1 MKKILTLAICSS
13 FLFLSCSQSAEQQQG
28 TDETAAVQQDQPAT
42 ASGIENV
49 DDPNSTPTVVKV
61 AVSSKDHT
69 TLVAAL
75 KAVDLVTSLANAG
88 PFTVF
93 APVNAAFDKLPAGTV
108 DNLLKPENKDQLATI
123 LQHHVTVST
132 FKAENVTDGQKLGM
146 VDGTTVTIGLK
157 DGKMTVDGHP
167 VLASIQ
173 ASNGI
178 VHVID
183 AVLLPPSK

>member
-1 MKKILTLAICSS
+1 MKKLLTLTACLA
-13 FLFLSCSQSAEQQQG
+13 FTFLSCQQAAEQG
-28 TDETAAVQQDQPAT
+28 GDEETEQLQEQNAT
-42 ASGIENV
+42 PGGIASV
-49 DDPNSTPTVVKV
+49 DDPNSTPTVVKI
-61 AVSSKDHT
+61 AVGSADHT

-75 KAVDLVTSLANAG
+75 KAADLVTSLANAG

-93 APVNAAFDKLPAGTV
+93 APVNAAFDALPKGTV
-108 DNLLKPENKDQLATI
+108 ENLLKPENIDQLTTI

-132 FKAENVTDGQKLGM
+132 YKAENVVDGQKLGM
-146 VDGTTVTIGLK
+146 VDGTQVTIGLK

-178 VHVID
+178 VHVVD
-183 AVLLPPSK
+183 AVLLPPTK

>member
-75 KAVDLVTSLANAG
+75 KAADLVTSLANAG

-93 APVNAAFDKLPAGTV
+93 APVNSAFEKIDK
-108 DNLLKPENKDQLATI
+108 TI
-123 LQHHVTVST
+123 LEHL
-132 FKAENVTDGQKLGM
+132 ENRKR
-146 VDGTTVTIGLK
+146 IIK
-157 DGKMTVDGHP
+157 R
-167 VLASIQ
+167 I
-173 ASNGI
+173 I
-178 VHVID
+178 I
-183 AVLLPPSK
+183 